1 MLETRHLTAGYG
13 KLRVIEEVSI
23 RVGEK
28 EIVSIVG
35 PNGAGKTTLLN
46 SIMGL
51 ADIHGGVILFDDMDI
66 TNLKTEKRVTIG
78 LSYSPQM
85 NNVFPNMTVLENLAL
100 GAFTRRDID
109 VKAEIK
115 EIFQLFPELANRAH
129 SKARNLSGGERQML
143 AIARA
148 LMSRPKLLLLDEPTT
163 GLSPKAS
170 GALLSK
176 LLEIKKTGVSIL
188 LVEQN
193 VDYAMRVADRIYHLA
208 SGRVAGEY
216 LPDSPEIKVLTER
229 FLTGRVPSQSF

>member
-13 KLRVIEEVSI
+13 KLRVIEGVTI
-23 RVGEK
+23 RVGER
-28 EIVSIVG
+28 EVVSIVG

-51 ADIHGGVILFDDMDI
+51 ADIHGGVILFDNMDI
-66 TNLKTEKRVTIG
+66 TNLKTEKRITIG

-100 GAFTRRDID
+100 GAFTRRGVD

-115 EIFQLFPELANRAH
+115 DIFQLFPELANRAH

-193 VDYAMRVADRIYHLA
+193 VDYAVRVTDRIYHLA
-208 SGRVAGEY
+208 GGRVAGEY
-216 LPDSPEIKVLTER
+216 LPNSPEIKALTGR
-229 FLTGRVPSQSF
+229 FLTGRASSQSF